1 ATVQSYLTGNVPVVV
16 IGFIAA
22 VFMALV
28 LLFGKQIW
36 RWARGAFVHS
46 PEEGRTHSNVQ
57 FYERLIS
64 LMEQRGLLRDTHLT
78 PLEFAK
84 TLKSSVALL
93 ITRAYNRVRF
103 GGQRLSDTEKREV
116 ERALSALERINQ
128 RS

>member
-1 ATVQSYLTGNVPVVV
+1 VVV

-22 VFMALV
+22 VLMAVV

-36 RWARGAFVHS
+36 RWARSAFVHA
-46 PEEGRTHSNVQ
+46 PEEGRMQSNVQ

-64 LMEQRGLLRDTHLT
+64 LMEQRGVLRDTHLT

-84 TLKSSVALL
+84 TLKSSEALL

-103 GGQRLSDTEKREV
+103 GGQRLSDSEKREV
-116 ERALSALERINQ
+116 ERALFALERMHQ
-128 RS
+128 KS